1 MGGSCWGSDQTALRP
16 QRLTSSLQQFKDLIS
31 RDLLL
36 AATKAG
42 ADDQPVVVKA
52 VPFHRFVSS
61 RSYRDNAEVARVA
74 LDASGVRM
82 VPNIGNELL
91 LDLVFGS
98 AEPSNVTECRCAVV
112 GHHRHRAAARSR
124 HRAGALK
131 V

>member
-1 MGGSCWGSDQTALRP
+1 M
-16 QRLTSSLQQFKDLIS
+16 
-31 RDLLL
+31 L

-61 RSYRDNAEVARVA
+61 RSYRGTASYNAEVARVA

-98 AEPSNVTECRCAVV
+98 TAPSNVSECRCAVV